1 MKRAF
6 PQLRKS
12 EQPLTSMAERE
23 AALQAVCQMAIEL
36 LHARGILEPA
46 DVEEEPLPQSTIDL
60 LRRMPRS

>member
-1 MKRAF
+1 M
-6 PQLRKS
+6 
-12 EQPLTSMAERE
+12 TSMAERE
-23 AALQAVCQMAIEL
+23 AALEAVCQMAIEL